1 MPVRPLH
8 TARLLPFSVVAG
20 LGFIVQLGA
29 VTALTVCGWSEAVS
43 MSVAVECAVLHN
55 FAWHERWTWRDRRGA
70 GSWIRRLVAFHAAN
84 GITSIAANVAL
95 VSLLARWTTLGLTVR
110 TVIAVCLT
118 GLLNYAAAD
127 RLVFAAPL
135 VARRVRGVHPQ
146 RLARDAAV
154 LMMAACIA
162 SPASA
167 EPSVGTLAAWNRIA
181 GNADARMAASP
192 QHTPPFDRALVLR
205 GGIDL
210 RRLDDV
216 PKVDGA
222 TVQHWRGAVLIPG
235 VRLQQVLAR
244 LTTSLPD
251 QPDVAA
257 ARILWQS
264 GDHMRVYLRLVR
276 RAIVTVTFDTE
287 HEVEFKRL
295 SPLLAVSRSV
305 MTHVHEI
312 ADAGTSNER
321 LLDPAADHGFLW
333 RLNAYWWYE
342 ETPSGVIAMME
353 TLTLSRSIPLPLRPV
368 AAPVVQ
374 RVAAE
379 SAVSA
384 LEGIRFRFTRNSSGT
399 RLAPSR

>member
-29 VTALTVCGWSEAVS
+29 VTALTRCGWSEAVS
-43 MSVAVECAVLHN
+43 MAVAVECAVLHN

-70 GSWIRRLVAFHAAN
+70 GTWIPRLVAFHAAN

-95 VSLLARWTTLGLTVR
+95 VGLLARWTTLGLTVR

-118 GLLNYAAAD
+118 GLVNYAAAD
-127 RLVFAAPL
+127 RLVFGAPL
-135 VARRVRGVHPQ
+135 LARRVREVHPR
-146 RLARDAAV
+146 RLARGAAV
-154 LMMAACIA
+154 LVMATCIA

-167 EPSVGTLAAWNRIA
+167 EPSVETLAAWNRIA
-181 GNADARMAASP
+181 RDADARMAASTER
-192 QHTPPFDRALVLR
+192 TPPFDHALVMR
-205 GGIDL
+205 RGIDF

-216 PKVDGA
+216 PNVDGA

-235 VRLQQVLAR
+235 ARLQEVLAR
-244 LTTSLPD
+244 LTTSLPE
-251 QPDVAA
+251 QPDVTA

-287 HEVEFKRL
+287 HEIEFRRL
-295 SPLLAVSRSV
+295 SPRFAVSRSV
-305 MTHVHEI
+305 MTRVREV
-312 ADAGTSNER
+312 ADADR
-321 LLDPAADHGFLW
+321 GFLW

-342 ETPSGVIAMME
+342 ETPSGVIAVME
-353 TLTLSRSIPLPLRPV
+353 TLTLSRSIPVPLRPV

-379 SAVSA
+379 SVVSA
-384 LEGIRFRFTRNSSGT
+384 LEGIRSRFTCNGSGT
-399 RLAPSR
+399 RLAPCG